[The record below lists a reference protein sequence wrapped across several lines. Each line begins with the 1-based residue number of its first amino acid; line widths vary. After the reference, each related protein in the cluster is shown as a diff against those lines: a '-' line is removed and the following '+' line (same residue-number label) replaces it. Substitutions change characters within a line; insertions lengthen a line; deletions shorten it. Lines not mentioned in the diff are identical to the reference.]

1 MHDFVVLSLNQDDE
15 LLNYRKQEPSIK
27 TPNPVVNQAKVT
39 PRGLAVCAN
48 VLGTMKIPAPTIL
61 PTTKAVSTQKP
72 HFLLHRKYLQ
82 S

>member
-1 MHDFVVLSLNQDDE
+1 MHDFVPVVKSGRRIAKLPKT
-15 LLNYRKQEPSIK
+15 RASIK

-39 PRGLAVCAN
+39 PSGLAVCAN
-48 VLGTMKIPAPTIL
+48 VLGTMKIPAPTML